1 MNNAVAF
8 YLLGAAAM
16 LAATLLLVPF
26 RVETV
31 RRGGIWRGAAALLV
45 ALPAVIMLFASGD
58 GDGEAYDAGTAS
70 AVATLPPAIDGAT
83 KEDADWAM
91 ITHAFLGGPPP
102 GSGAPQATP
111 GGATQRAQLS
121 AAELESMT
129 RREPGNV
136 EAWLAL
142 AQAHRVARDFPQAVA
157 AYEAALKLDAKNADA
172 WADYADA
179 LASASGR
186 RLAGKPATAIEHAL
200 RLEPNHLKGLWLA
213 ASLDLEERR
222 YTAALARWQ
231 QLRAALPAGSPD
243 AAIIDANI
251 EEARQL
257 AGQVAQAA
265 PPG

>member
-16 LAATLLLVPF
+16 LAAMLLLVPF
-26 RVETV
+26 RAGAL
-31 RRGGIWRGAAALLV
+31 RPGRKWQGAAALIV
-45 ALPAVIMLFASGD
+45 ALPAVLMLFAAGSG
-58 GDGEAYDAGTAS
+58 GDVTDADLAS
-70 AVATLPPAIDGAT
+70 SVPALPPVIDGAT
-83 KEDADWAM
+83 KEQADWEM

-102 GSGAPQATP
+102 RSGTPQGTP

-121 AAELESMT
+121 AAELESLT
-129 RREPGNV
+129 RREPRNV

-142 AQAHRVARDFPQAVA
+142 AQAHRVARDFPLAVS

>member
-1 MNNAVAF
+1 LNNAVAF

-16 LAATLLLVPF
+16 LAASLLLVPF
-26 RVETV
+26 RADAL
-31 RRGGIWRGAAALLV
+31 RPGRMWRGAAALIV
-45 ALPAVIMLFASGD
+45 TLPAVLMLLASG
-58 GDGEAYDAGTAS
+58 GGSDAPDTGMTS
-70 AVATLPPAIDGAT
+70 PVAALPPVIDGAT
-83 KEDADWAM
+83 KEEADWEM
-91 ITHAFLGGPPP
+91 ITHAFLDGPPP
-102 GSGAPQATP
+102 RSGTPQGTP
-111 GGATQRAQLS
+111 GSATQRAQLS

-129 RREPGNV
+129 RREPQNV

-142 AQAHRVARDFPQAVA
+142 AQAHRVAREFPLAVT

-179 LASASGR
+179 LASANGR

-200 RLEPNHLKGLWLA
+200 RLDPRHLKGLWLA